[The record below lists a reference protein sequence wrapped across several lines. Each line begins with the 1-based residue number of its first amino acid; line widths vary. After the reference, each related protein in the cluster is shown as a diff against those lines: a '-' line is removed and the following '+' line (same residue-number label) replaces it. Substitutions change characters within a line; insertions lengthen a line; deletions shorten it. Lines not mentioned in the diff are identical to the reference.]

1 MQLLLPDASL
11 RSPTAVPGRSD
22 IRDENIY
29 SAIVLQHGGAGQQQL
44 FTVPRGQA
52 IPRLA
57 GAGITVPTSNHQV
70 NYTELTTNI
79 MQSGQLGSSIGE
91 ASVRAIGL
99 NIENAYVAGSQHGAA
114 TAGDL
119 NTYGAGQ
126 QEINEIL
133 GKCFFQ
139 FRVAGKLQNQ
149 GPAAFY
155 PASGGAIGAIS
166 STGNSVVASALSNG
180 LPGSTRRL
188 KAPILIARTDTVE
201 GTVGVAGGDALVF
214 SVTSGIGQPVLLWCN
229 LFAAVKGDAR

>member
-29 SAIVLQHGGAGQQQL
+29 SALVLQHGGAGQQQM

-57 GAGITVPTSNHQV
+57 GSGITAPTSAHQM

-79 MQSGQLGSSIGE
+79 LQSGQLGSSIGE
-91 ASVRAIGL
+91 ASVRAIGVE
-99 NIENAYVAGSQHGAA
+99 IENAYVTAASGA
-114 TAGDL
+114 L

-126 QEINEIL
+126 QEISEIL

-149 GPAAFY
+149 GPLTFY
-155 PASGGAIGAIS
+155 PAPGGAMGAVS
-166 STGNSVVASALSNG
+166 TTGNAATVSFLSNG
-180 LPGSTRRL
+180 LPGSLRRL

-201 GTVGVAGGDALVF
+201 ATVGVAGGDSLTF
-214 SVTSGIGQPVLLWCN
+214 SVTTGIGQPVLVWCN
-229 LFAAVKGDAR
+229 LYSAVKGDAR

>member
-1 MQLLLPDASL
+1 MDLLLPDASL

-57 GAGITVPTSNHQV
+57 GAGITVPTSAHQV

-79 MQSGQLGSSIGE
+79 LQSGQLGSSIGE
-91 ASVRAIGL
+91 ASARAIGIS
-99 NIENAYVAGSQHGAA
+99 IENCYF
-114 TAGDL
+114 TAGAP

-126 QEINEIL
+126 QEVNEIL

-149 GPAAFY
+149 GPVSFY
-155 PASGGAIGAIS
+155 PASGGVYGSFAAA
-166 STGNSVVASALSNG
+166 TTVAATTITPNALSNG
-180 LPGSTRRL
+180 LPGTLRRL

-201 GTVGVAGGDALVF
+201 GTLGVAGGDALVF
-214 SVTSGIGQPVLLWCN
+214 SVTTGIGQPALVWCN
-229 LFAAVKGDAR
+229 LYSAVKGDAR

>member
-1 MQLLLPDASL
+1 MKLLLPDASL

-29 SAIVLQHGGAGQQQL
+29 SALVLQHGGAGQQQL

-57 GAGITVPTSNHQV
+57 GAGITVPTSAHQV
-70 NYTELTTNI
+70 NFSELTTNI

-91 ASVRAIGL
+91 ASVRAIGI
-99 NIENAYVAGSQHGAA
+99 NIENAYAAGSQTGVA
-114 TAGDL
+114 TAGSL

-126 QEINEIL
+126 QEVQEIL

-149 GPAAFY
+149 GPVAFY
-155 PASGGAIGAIS
+155 PASGGATGSIS
-166 STGNSVVASALSNG
+166 TTGNSVTASVMSNG
-180 LPGSTRRL
+180 LPGSLRRL

-201 GTVGVAGGDALVF
+201 GTIGVAGGAALAF
-214 SVTSGIGQPVLLWCN
+214 SVTSGIGQPVLVWVN
-229 LFAAVKGDAR
+229 LFSAVKGDAR